1 MQGNRYA
8 FGLIAITAGLIILLG
23 KLGFFSFFWPL
34 FLLAI
39 GIVMQMS
46 VNREVINAKYLV
58 VSGVFISYAI
68 VFMFCNIAGWQQLG
82 WLWPILFLG
91 VAVGLY
97 NYYLNSNSRS
107 SSALYGSI
115 SLTILSCVFFLL
127 SILFHSGAYFIAIVM
142 IVLGG
147 FVIWRAR
154 SK

>member
-8 FGLIAITAGLIILLG
+8 FGIIAMTAGLIILLG

-39 GIVMQMS
+39 GIGLQMS
-46 VNREVINAKYLV
+46 VNRGVLTSRYLV
-58 VSGVFISYAI
+58 VSGIFISYAI
-68 VFMFCNIAGWQQLG
+68 VFMFCNIAGWHQLG
-82 WLWPILFLG
+82 WLWPVLFFG

-107 SSALYGSI
+107 TTALYGSI
-115 SLTILSCVFFLL
+115 ALTVISGVFFLL
-127 SILFHSGAYFIAIVM
+127 SMLFHSGVYFIAIVM

-147 FVIWRAR
+147 YVIWRAR